1 MISEKDK
8 KICELEEQIA
18 ELDRREWMIKVS
30 ANILSWQDR
39 EKLDRIKRERRELE
53 EELRELKNG

>member
-53 EELRELKNG
+53 EELRESKNG